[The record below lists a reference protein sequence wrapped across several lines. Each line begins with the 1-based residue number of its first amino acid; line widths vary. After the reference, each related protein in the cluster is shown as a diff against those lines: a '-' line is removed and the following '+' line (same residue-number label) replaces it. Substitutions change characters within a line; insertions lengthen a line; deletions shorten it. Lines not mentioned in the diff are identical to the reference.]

1 MDTNVT
7 EMSDSEI
14 IACSAEHPCN
24 PCFDIAGQCYIVTKL
39 ELGLEEPNFSGLKC
53 SVEWGADVN
62 VLATA
67 REAYEYVADMERDMY
82 VDADSCN
89 KHAYTVRSHWLS
101 DGSGD
106 GVYYTATVR
115 PMTAYK
121 VDGDVRTDYDNVDAE
136 DIARD
141 GDFVSE
147 FGTIGE
153 LFSQL
158 GRWHAENPAHMDG
171 HAAVGHEVVV
181 TRWYGPG
188 DEEGTVVAIYR
199 TITPKLIHEVEAMD

>member
-7 EMSDSEI
+7 TMSDSKI
-14 IACSAEHPCN
+14 IELSATCPRR
-24 PCFDIAGQCYIVTKL
+24 PCFDMYGQCYIVTNVTL
-39 ELGLEEPNFSGLKC
+39 YSDDDVC
-53 SVEWGADVN
+53 RVDRASDIGAFATEADAYD
-62 VLATA
+62 LAA
-67 REAYEYVADMERDMY
+67 RRTRDSYE
-82 VDADSCN
+82 DADSCN
-89 KHAYTVRSHWLS
+89 KHAYTVRSHWLR

-121 VDGDVRTDYDNVDAE
+121 VDGDVRQEYDNVDAE

-181 TRWYGPG
+181 TRWDGPE
-188 DEEGTVVAIYR
+188 DEDGTVVAVYR
-199 TITPKLIHEVEAMD
+199 TIAPKLIHEVEAMD